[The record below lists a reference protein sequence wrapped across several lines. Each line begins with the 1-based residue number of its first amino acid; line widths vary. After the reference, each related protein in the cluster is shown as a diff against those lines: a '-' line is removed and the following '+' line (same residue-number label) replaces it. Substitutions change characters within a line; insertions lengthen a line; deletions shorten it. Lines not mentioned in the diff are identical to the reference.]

1 MMNPRDREYAKNCAI
16 GMSRSIDMA
25 ALVCFIAFGII
36 ALVSFVGMFVFAL
49 DLVAS
54 GGTMVI
60 AVNYVDVSGWT
71 GLLYS
76 LVTFVSMTTLS
87 YSLYNTHLFCKSI
100 EHERTPFRIENV
112 RTLRHVGYGVV
123 ALALVWGLGTY
134 AIELAFGA
142 PVGNP
147 TATLWVWAGIIIL
160 FVSYVFEY
168 GCALQ
173 EQDDELL

>member
-1 MMNPRDREYAKNCAI
+1 MMNPEDREYAKNCAI
-16 GMSRSIDMA
+16 CMSRSIGIA
-25 ALVCFIAFGII
+25 ALACFIAFGII
-36 ALVSFVGMFVFAL
+36 ALVSFAGMFVFAL
-49 DLVAS
+49 DLAA

-60 AVNYVDVSGWT
+60 GINHVDLSGWT

-76 LVTFVSMTTLS
+76 LVTAVSMTTLS

-100 EHERTPFRIENV
+100 EHEQTPFRIENV
-112 RTLRHVGYGVV
+112 RTLRHVGYGII
-123 ALALVWGLGTY
+123 AIALVWGLGTY

-142 PVGNP
+142 PLSNL
-147 TATLWVWAGIIIL
+147 TAILWVWAGIIIL
-160 FVSYVFEY
+160 FISYVFEY